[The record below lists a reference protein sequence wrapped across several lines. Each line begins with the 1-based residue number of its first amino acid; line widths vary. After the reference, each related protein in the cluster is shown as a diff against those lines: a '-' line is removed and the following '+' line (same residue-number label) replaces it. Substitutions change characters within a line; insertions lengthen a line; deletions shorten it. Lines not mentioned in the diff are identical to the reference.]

1 MELLAHR
8 KAIFRSHLTLDRVQH
23 FLIYCFAFFGPL
35 GTLLSP
41 SFMPNAFRFYH
52 FLLVFFPLFLIK
64 LKFNQWKTI
73 LTFTP
78 FLIYCLVS
86 AYFTHNH
93 IYEIDSYP
101 LFRCFLFISQCLFM
115 FGAAFC
121 LKVDPK
127 KLITFYLAGFLISLI
142 VGYFFFIGF
151 YSGLISFRTIER
163 FSVET
168 QMGWGLLRFSPGTYP
183 NEYGNVA
190 SFALSCLLLHYAK
203 KKRFLTFLFGALTF
217 IALLLTT
224 TRAAYLSFGV
234 ALIYLCLTST
244 ELRKVVFK
252 FFLFGTAILFLL
264 KAYSINIFSI
274 FIRGLKAI
282 SLMEGSAGIRL
293 SYWIKGFKD
302 LDQNIIFGNGFS
314 ANIYAHNIYL
324 EILFELGILGALLLV
339 LTVIYYLSE
348 NSYSIRKL
356 LLDREKETTT
366 QIMLIGLIHTFLFA
380 LTNHN
385 MHHHLTWFS
394 FLLFNA
400 YLKRFS
406 QVRWNSSYFSRTSA

>member
-1 MELLAHR
+1 MELAAQR
-8 KAIFRSHLTLDRVQH
+8 KAIFRSHLTLDRIQH
-23 FLIYCFAFFGPL
+23 FLIYCFAFLGPL
-35 GTLLSP
+35 GTLLTP

-52 FLLVFFPLFLIK
+52 FFLILFPLFLIK
-64 LKFNQWKTI
+64 LKFNEWKTI

-78 FLIYCLVS
+78 FLLYCLVS
-86 AYFTHNH
+86 AYFTHNR
-93 IYEIDSYP
+93 IYEVDSYP
-101 LFRCFLFISQCLFM
+101 LFRAFLFISQCLFM

-121 LKVDPK
+121 LKVDQK
-127 KLITFYLAGFLISLI
+127 KLIVFYLAGFFISLL

-151 YSGLISFRTIER
+151 YSGFISFRTIEH

-190 SFALSCLLLHYAK
+190 SFVLSILLLLYAK
-203 KKRFLTFLFGALTF
+203 KKRFLTLLFASLTF

-234 ALIYLCLTST
+234 ALIYLCLAST
-244 ELRKVVFK
+244 EIRKLLFK
-252 FFLFGTAILFLL
+252 FFLFGTVILFVL

-302 LDQNIIFGNGFS
+302 LDQSIIFGNGFS

-324 EILFELGILGALLLV
+324 ELLFELGIVGTLLLV
-339 LTVIYYLSE
+339 STVIYYLSE

-356 LLDREKETTT
+356 FLDKEITT
-366 QIMLIGLIHTFLFA
+366 QIMIIGLIHTFLFA

-385 MHHHLTWFS
+385 MHHHLTWLS
-394 FLLFNA
+394 FMLFNVS
-400 YLKRFS
+400 LKRFS
-406 QVRWNSSYFSRTSA
+406 QGLFPWNSSYFSRTRA

>member
-1 MELLAHR
+1 MELAAHQKTFFHSLLSLGR
-8 KAIFRSHLTLDRVQH
+8 LQH

-52 FLLVFFPLFLIK
+52 FLLIFFPLFLIK
-64 LKFNQWKTI
+64 LKVDEWKTI
-73 LTFTP
+73 LIFAP
-78 FLIYCLVS
+78 FLLYCLVS
-86 AYFTHNH
+86 AYFTHNR
-93 IYEIDSYP
+93 IYEVDSYP
-101 LFRCFLFISQCLFM
+101 LFRSFLFISQCLFM

-121 LKVDPK
+121 LKVDQK
-127 KLITFYLAGFLISLI
+127 KLISFYLAGFFISLL
-142 VGYFFFIGF
+142 VGYIFFIGF
-151 YSGLISFRTIER
+151 YSGFISFRTIEH

-183 NEYGNVA
+183 NEYGNIG
-190 SFALSCLLLHYAK
+190 SFALSSLLLLYAK
-203 KKRFLTFLFGALTF
+203 KKRFLTLLFAALTF

-224 TRAAYLSFGV
+224 TRTAYISFGV
-234 ALIYLCLTST
+234 TLVYLCFTST
-244 ELRKVVFK
+244 ELRKVMFK
-252 FFLFGTAILFLL
+252 FLLFGTVILFLL
-264 KAYSINIFSI
+264 KEYSINIFSI
-274 FIRGLKAI
+274 FIRGIKAI

-324 EILFELGILGALLLV
+324 ELLFELGIMGALLLV
-339 LTVIYYLSE
+339 LTVIYYLSK
-348 NSYSIRKL
+348 NSHSIQKL
-356 LLDREKETTT
+356 FVDREKETTT
-366 QIMLIGLIHTFLFA
+366 QIMIIGLIHTFLFA

-385 MHHHLTWFS
+385 MHHHLTWLS

-400 YLKRFS
+400 SLKRFS